1 MGKRRQVTRHPTHHH
16 ESRQSSASRAR
27 PGCGGLRHRAPLTRE
42 RIVEQAMELID
53 GCCVEDLSMR
63 RLGAELGVEAMA
75 LYWHLP
81 NKAALMEAILAS
93 LLAKVELPSPGET
106 DWQSA
111 VRRYARSIR
120 RLAAEHPRIFPLV
133 ASAGP
138 RHPAIRGH
146 MAAMRRLWREVGF
159 DEAMQ
164 FRAACAI
171 NGYVMGA
178 TLWGAA
184 PAAGQRRASA
194 DEAFDFGL
202 ESLIRGLAAEAPR

>member
-1 MGKRRQVTRHPTHHH
+1 
-16 ESRQSSASRAR
+16 
-27 PGCGGLRHRAPLTRE
+27 
-42 RIVEQAMELID
+42 MELID

-146 MAAMRRLWREVGF
+146 MTAMRRLWREAGF

-184 PAAGQRRASA
+184 PAGQRRASA

-202 ESLIRGLAAEAPR
+202 ESLIRGLAAEAPH

>member
-1 MGKRRQVTRHPTHHH
+1 VTRHAIPHHG
-16 ESRQSSASRAR
+16 SRQGAAARTRA
-27 PGCGGLRHRAPLTRE
+27 GCAAQQRAPLTRE

-93 LLAKVELPSPGET
+93 LLAKVELPSPGEA

-146 MAAMRRLWREVGF
+146 MAAMRRLWRDAGF

-178 TLWGAA
+178 TLWGAT
-184 PAAGQRRASA
+184 PAAGGRRAST

-202 ESLIRGLAAEAPR
+202 ESLIRGLAAEAPH